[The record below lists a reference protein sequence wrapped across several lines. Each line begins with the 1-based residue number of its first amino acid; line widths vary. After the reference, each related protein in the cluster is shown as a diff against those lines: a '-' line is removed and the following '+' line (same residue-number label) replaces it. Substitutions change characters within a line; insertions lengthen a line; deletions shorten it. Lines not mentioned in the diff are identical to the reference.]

1 MQDKETKINNLRKK
15 IDDIDSQMIELIN
28 LRTEIVYEISKNKA
42 VGPAIRTGREAE
54 VLRKIL
60 LKAPSNFSRKAIIR
74 IWRELVSAYSQMQ
87 SSYSIGL
94 CAPTLSVGYWDI
106 ARDYFGS
113 ASDITLYKSQKIL
126 LQKISDDPS
135 FIGVFPHPANNQ
147 DTDWWKNI
155 GIGSNSQTNIIA
167 RMPYGGKS
175 TDQFEE
181 LEAIAVAS
189 FPSEISGKDRS
200 WIIFELNKKKSK
212 DLLIQIASKI
222 GMSGKLLCQVKES
235 ESIFLYLLDVEGFFE
250 VGTRA
255 FEGYL
260 NKADDIV
267 SIRSIGSY
275 AL

>member
-28 LRTEIVYEISKNKA
+28 LRTEIVCEISKNKA

-60 LKAPSNFSRKAIIR
+60 LKAPSNFSRKSIIR

-106 ARDYFGS
+106 TRDYFGS
-113 ASDITLYKSQKIL
+113 SSDISLYTSQKVL

-135 FIGVFPHPANNQ
+135 FIGVFPHPTNNQ
-147 DTDWWKNI
+147 ETNWWKNI

-175 TDQFEE
+175 IDQFEE

-200 WIIFELNKKKSK
+200 WVIFELNKKKSK

-250 VGTRA
+250 VGTKA
-255 FEGYL
+255 FEGCL

>member
-15 IDDIDSQMIELIN
+15 IDDIDSQIIDLIN
-28 LRTEIVYEISKNKA
+28 MRTEIVQEISKNKV

-54 VLRKIL
+54 VLRKVL
-60 LKAPSNFSRKAIIR
+60 TKAPSNFSRRSIIR

-94 CAPTLSVGYWDI
+94 CAPTHSVGYWDI
-106 ARDYFGS
+106 ARGYFGS
-113 ASDITLYKSQKIL
+113 ASNIELYKSPKVL

-135 FIGVFPHPANNQ
+135 FIGVFPHPAN
-147 DTDWWKNI
+147 DPETDWWKNI
-155 GIGSNSQTNIIA
+155 GVGSNKQTNIIA
-167 RMPYGGKS
+167 RLPYGGKS
-175 TDQFEE
+175 IEQFEE

-189 FPSEISGKDRS
+189 FASEISGKDRS
-200 WIIFELNKKKSK
+200 WLIFELNKKKSK
-212 DLLIQIASKI
+212 DLLIKIARKFGI
-222 GMSGKLLCQVKES
+222 LGDLLCQVKED
-235 ESIFLYLLDVEGFFE
+235 ENIFIYLLDVEGFFE
-250 VGTRA
+250 IGSKT

-260 NKADDIV
+260 NNEDDVV